1 MSSKSDNQIKKD
13 DGHVRHT
20 DHTEGAFEP
29 SKPPASGSIY
39 KIAGD
44 YLKEVSGLK
53 AVQSSKAVAIDK
65 LVGKATKK
73 DDDEL
78 VLTESKELRD
88 LTVLQYIQLYKG
100 VPVWRRGAAVILQT
114 ATKEVLEST
123 NTFDYEVKDVKVD
136 LPRLKRAAKGLN
148 HEALSQMLLLDK
160 NAKRIEKISNGR
172 IDAGK
177 AKLSIDSSLPVI
189 YKYVAAE
196 RQKEEK
202 EDSHE
207 DRNLVLRALR
217 LVLPPVD
224 PSIKEAYYAVNEV
237 FLTLKYETNQM
248 HIHALIEPETNSIL
262 YIRPL
267 VDLASAWV
275 YDNDPL
281 NVTGDISITPG
292 SPVAV
297 LNGPRTPRPLPGGL
311 GGTPVSLN
319 GQYVVLQDICPL
331 PIAPPTDPNGR
342 FDYNADTD
350 NFSAANAYYHNDF
363 AFRMVEEMGFTMSS
377 YFNGTPFPVP
387 VDHMGCFTCVN
398 AAVFGLGTGQ
408 GTAFLTYGFA
418 QASQPV
424 GIATQVGV
432 VLHEFGHVIL
442 LDNVWSGN
450 FGFAHSCGD
459 SLAALLCDPHSK
471 APDRFLTFPWITVS
485 TPSLDRRHDRPIAG
499 GWAWGGVNDDG
510 NYGSEQILSTSH
522 FRAYL
527 SMGGGSREVCDRE
540 WASRYLTFLIIYG
553 VGTLTQATNPADPEP
568 WADRLQLLDRATPVF
583 EGHPGGAVHKVIRW
597 AFEQQGAYQPAG
609 SPTPVTTAGAPPDID
624 IFINDGRNGE
634 YAYSDDFCH
643 SLEIWNRNCADGEP
657 AHQQPIPGID
667 NYAYVIVRNR
677 GTKPIPEGW
686 RITGYHLR
694 DNTCCGCCDDCKN
707 LQWPKDFIQMKQPLY
722 VSTQPIAPG
731 SYQITDALTW
741 RPGEN
746 DCMLMVADAKGDPSN
761 LKFIRAGESIPAKRL
776 VPLDNNIAMRCLCK
790 QCNRDYSKLKSP
802 CGRQSDRG
810 EQPN

>member
-1 MSSKSDNQIKKD
+1 MTSTPKD
-13 DGHVRHT
+13 HVTKDAQGYVRHT
-20 DHTEGAFEP
+20 DHSQEAFEP
-29 SKPPASGSIY
+29 SETPASGKINT
-39 KIAGD
+39 IAGN
-44 YLKEVSGLK
+44 YLKEVLGFK
-53 AVQSSKAVAIDK
+53 AVRSSKSVAVEQV
-65 LVGKATKK
+65 VGKETKT
-73 DDDEL
+73 DDEL
-78 VLTESKELRD
+78 ILTDTKEVRD
-88 LTVLQYIQLYKG
+88 LTVLQYVQMHKG
-100 VPVWRRGAAVILQT
+100 LPVWRRGAAVILRT
-114 ATKEVLEST
+114 TTKDVLEST
-123 NTFDYEVKDVKVD
+123 NTVDYNVKDVKVD
-136 LPRLKRAAKGLN
+136 LSVLKRAVNALT
-148 HEALSQMLLLDK
+148 HQALSEMLLLEK
-160 NAKRIEKISNGR
+160 NAKRIEKLRGVKIEAS
-172 IDAGK
+172 K
-177 AKLSIDSSLPVI
+177 AKLSVNSSLPVI

-196 RQKEEK
+196 RQKDEK
-202 EDSHE
+202 EDKHE
-207 DRNLVLRALR
+207 DRNLVLRALK

-224 PSIKEAYYAVNEV
+224 PSIKETYYAVNEV
-237 FLTLKYETNQM
+237 FLTLKYEANEI
-248 HIHALIEPETNSIL
+248 HVHALIEPKTNSIL

-281 NVTGDISITPG
+281 NVTGDLSITPA
-292 SPVAV
+292 SSQAV

-311 GGTPVSLN
+311 GGSPVSLS

-331 PIAPPTDPNGR
+331 PIPPPTDLNGR

-408 GTAFLTYGFA
+408 GTAFITYGFA
-418 QASQPV
+418 QASMPV
-424 GIATQVGV
+424 GIAAAVGV

-442 LDNVWSGN
+442 LDNAWSGN

-471 APDRFLTFPWITVS
+471 APDRFMTFPWISVS
-485 TPSLDRRHDRPIAG
+485 TPSIDRRHDRPIAG

-527 SMGGGSREVCDRE
+527 SMGGGSAEACDRE

-553 VGTLTQATNPADPEP
+553 VGTLTQPTNPADPEP

-597 AFEQQGAYQPAG
+597 AFERQGAYQPIGAI
-609 SPTPVTTAGAPPDID
+609 PPITTVGAPPDFD
-624 IFINDGRNGE
+624 IYINDGRNGE
-634 YAYSDDFCH
+634 YGYLDDFCH
-643 SLEIWNRNCADGEP
+643 SLEIWNRNCADGDP

-677 GTKPIPEGW
+677 GTKPIPAGW
-686 RITGYHLR
+686 TITGYQLR

-707 LQWPKDFIQMKQPLY
+707 LQWPKDFIKMKQSLY
-722 VSTQPIAPG
+722 VSAQPIAPDD
-731 SYQITDALTW
+731 YQITTALTW

-746 DCMLMVADAKGDPSN
+746 DCMMMVADAKRDPSN
-761 LKFIRAGESIPAKRL
+761 LNFIRPGESIPAKRL

-790 QCNRDYSKLKSP
+790 QCNPDYSKLKNP
-802 CGRQSDRG
+802 CKKNSETDHAG
-810 EQPN
+810 